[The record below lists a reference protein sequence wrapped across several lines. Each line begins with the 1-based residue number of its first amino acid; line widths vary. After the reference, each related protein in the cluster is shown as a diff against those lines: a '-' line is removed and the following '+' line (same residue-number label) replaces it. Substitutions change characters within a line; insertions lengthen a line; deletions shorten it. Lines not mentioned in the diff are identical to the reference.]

1 MAEVNKSKRDK
12 LRSLT
17 VGGNKTFSKHIVEYG
32 GEQFEFR
39 TPTVGTFR
47 RIRNLATLDG
57 EADEAAIV
65 IWGIIYFCY
74 VPGTDERVFD
84 DVDFDNFMNSP
95 LNGFFGVLR
104 EGFDMIAAEYNE
116 SRADKK
122 ND

>member
-47 RIRNLATLDG
+47 RIRNLATVDG

-65 IWGIIYFCY
+65 IWELFIFVMSL
-74 VPGTDERVFD
+74 VP
-84 DVDFDNFMNSP
+84 MS
-95 LNGFFGVLR
+95 GFLT
-104 EGFDMIAAEYNE
+104 MLILTIL
-116 SRADKK
+116 
-122 ND
+122 